1 VIKLLVVDDSALMR
15 RLLGQVFTAQGD
27 FEIAFARDG
36 VEALERLRDFEPD
49 VVTLDINMPRMNGLT
64 CLDRIMVERPCPVV
78 MVSSMTEAGADET
91 LEAMQ
96 LGATDYIAK
105 PKGTMSLVMDEL
117 TPLLVEKVRTAV
129 TARVRHSLRLTER
142 LRLRANVGLPNASL
156 RSMPGARPS
165 RRQTWSVKF
174 ADPLDGVVLVG
185 VSTGGPPAL
194 DALLSPL
201 PVDYPWPILVA
212 QHMPATFTGPLARRL
227 DKLCAL
233 TVVEVTETMPLL
245 AGHVYI
251 AKGDT
256 DMIVSLRAGA
266 PVAMAAPA
274 LSEYRWHPSVDR
286 LVSSAMQHLEAS
298 HLIGVLLTGM
308 GNDGAAA
315 MTRLRAQGGRTI
327 AEAEETAVVWGM
339 PGELVR
345 AGGANSVV
353 PLDKIA
359 HKLVEW
365 VL

>member
-15 RLLGQVFTAQGD
+15 RLLGHVFTEQGD

-36 VEALERLRDFEPD
+36 IEALDRMREFQPD
-49 VVTLDINMPRMNGLT
+49 VVTLDIHMPRMNGLT

-78 MVSSMTEAGADET
+78 MVSSLTEAGADET

-105 PKGTMSLVMDEL
+105 PEGAVSLVMDEL
-117 TPLLVEKVRTAV
+117 APLLVEKVRTAL
-129 TARVRHSLRLTER
+129 TARVRRSLRLTER
-142 LRLRANVGLPNASL
+142 LRLRANGGLSNATP
-156 RSMPGARPS
+156 RSMPAVRPS
-165 RRQTWSVKF
+165 RAQVT
-174 ADPLDGVVLVG
+174 PLNAGPLYGVVLVG

-201 PVDYPWPILVA
+201 PADYPYPILVA

-233 TVVEVTETMPLL
+233 TVVEVTQTMPLL

-251 AKGDT
+251 GKGDT
-256 DMIVSLRAGA
+256 DMIVSLRAGTPVATAA
-266 PVAMAAPA
+266 PV
-274 LSEYRWHPSVDR
+274 LTEYRWHPSVDR
-286 LVSSAMQHLEAS
+286 LVSSALQHLEAS
-298 HLIGVLLTGM
+298 RLIGVLLTGM
-308 GNDGAAA
+308 GNDGASA
-315 MTRLRAQGGRTI
+315 MTRLKAQGGRTI
-327 AEAEETAVVWGM
+327 AEAKETAVVWGM

-353 PLDKIA
+353 PLHRIA
-359 HKLVEW
+359 KELLECVG
-365 VL
+365 